1 MERNS
6 IILDTNSIIRFLL
19 DDVHEQYIIVSRKI
33 KDNKCFTI
41 LPVIQE
47 TVYVFEMFY
56 KIERKNIKNKLLKL
70 IDLVSIDDE
79 DILINAL
86 NYYDNKPKLDFVD
99 CILCA
104 YKDNRNIGIF
114 TFDKKLNNVLY
125 KKQ

>member
-47 TVYVFEMFY
+47 AVYVFEMFY
-56 KIERKNIKNKLLKL
+56 KN
-70 IDLVSIDDE
+70 IDLW
-79 DILINAL
+79 
-86 NYYDNKPKLDFVD
+86 
-99 CILCA
+99 
-104 YKDNRNIGIF
+104 G
-114 TFDKKLNNVLY
+114 
-125 KKQ
+125 